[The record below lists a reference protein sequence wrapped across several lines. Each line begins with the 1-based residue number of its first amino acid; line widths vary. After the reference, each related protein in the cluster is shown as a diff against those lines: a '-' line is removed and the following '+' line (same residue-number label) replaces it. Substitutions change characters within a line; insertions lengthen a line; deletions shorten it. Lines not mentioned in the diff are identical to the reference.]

1 MNVSKP
7 TIKKPI
13 ADRIENPNGFSL
25 VEVLIAMA
33 VMALSMLA
41 AASMQY
47 DSVRNN
53 SSGDMVTQANMLAK
67 AKMEELKNTAD
78 VSTLTDGF
86 ENNIDA
92 EGRPGGIY
100 NRSWTV
106 TALGT
111 SARRLTIVV
120 QWTKRARSRSIVIS
134 SNTRGNG
141 V

>member
-7 TIKKPI
+7 TKKRPI

-25 VEVLIAMA
+25 IEVLIAMA
-33 VMALSMLA
+33 IMALSMLA

>member
-7 TIKKPI
+7 AIKKPI

-25 VEVLIAMA
+25 IEVLIAMA
-33 VMALSMLA
+33 IMALSMLA

-67 AKMEELKNTAD
+67 AKMEELKNTPD
-78 VSTLTDGF
+78 LSTLTDGF

-120 QWTKRARSRSIVIS
+120 QWTKRGRSRSIVIS

>member
-25 VEVLIAMA
+25 IEVLIAMA
-33 VMALSMLA
+33 IMALSMLA